1 MSYNHA
7 IVSIHHAQRR
17 LTAEH
22 IAARALVESATFG
35 DAAPKILEAICE
47 ALGWEFGALWR
58 IDHEVDLLRCVDTW
72 RASASEFPEFDRVS
86 REMTFNRGV
95 GLPGRVWSTGQPVWI
110 ADVTLDANFPRAP
123 FAARESLHGAFG
135 FPILLRGEVQSVME
149 FFSREIRAPDEDLLS
164 MLTSVGNQIGLFVD
178 RRRAQEELDR
188 FFALSLD
195 MLCIASFDGYFKRVN
210 ASWERILGYSE
221 AELLSRPYIEF
232 IHPDDRDSTKVVA
245 GRLSDG
251 HDLMY
256 FENRYLHKD
265 GTIRW
270 LLWTSKPFA
279 QQQMIYA
286 SARDVTDQKAADE
299 TMRSYAR
306 DLEVS
311 QHALEEQT
319 ARLAQLVREL
329 EFAKSRAEEA
339 AETKSAFLAN
349 MSHEIRTPL
358 NAILGM
364 TTLALDTKLTSEQ
377 RDYLDT
383 VKSSATSLLGIVNDV
398 LDFSRI
404 EARRLDLEHTA
415 FDLREAVGDAAK
427 VLALR
432 AAEKG
437 LELACHIHPDVPDE
451 VLGDVGRLR
460 QVLLN
465 VLGNA
470 VKFTDTGEVVLDVHV
485 EEATTARVIL
495 RFAVTDTGVGIPAE
509 KQQQIFQAFT
519 QADASTTRRF
529 GGTGLGLAI
538 ALRLVELMH
547 GRMWVESHVGRGS
560 TFFFTASFDRPQI
573 AADEPLFDKTTALDG
588 LRVLVVDDNAT
599 NRRIIDEMLA
609 SWHMK
614 PTAVA
619 DAQSALDALAIAVTG
634 RQPFDVIV
642 ADRHMP
648 GVDGFMLARR
658 VRRDKQIARTPI
670 VMMMSV
676 GDAKENDGRGLG
688 VDAYVTKPVKHS
700 DLLDAFATLF
710 RVSTRRPRQERTAQ
724 PSVRPKQRLRVLL
737 AEDNLV
743 NRKLVIR
750 LLEKRGHHVH
760 AVENGRDA
768 VTTLA
773 STATGFDVVLMDL
786 QMPEMSGFEATHA
799 IRERERGGPTHV
811 PIVALTAHAM
821 AGDRERCLAAGMD
834 GYLSK
839 PIEVND
845 LIMTVERFGSDGAD
859 VAGAPDRSTPAR
871 PATFD
876 EKTALTYTG
885 GDRQL
890 LKEVIDLFRKD
901 SPAALRRIERALHKR
916 DADALRMAAHALKGG
931 IATVGSSAGRET
943 AAELETM
950 AKASR
955 FADAERVYAHL
966 RQLVNELDTAFIAAG
981 LATRAAPR
989 TTRAR
994 PRSTR
999 TKRGRR

>member
-1 MSYNHA
+1 MDSA
-7 IVSIHHAQRR
+7 KRR

-22 IAARALVESATFG
+22 VAARALVESATFG

-58 IDHEVDLLRCVDTW
+58 IDHESEVLRCVDTW
-72 RASASEFPEFDRVS
+72 RASAAEFPEFDRVS
-86 REMTFNRGV
+86 RELTFRRGI
-95 GLPGRVWSTGQPVWI
+95 GLPGRVWDSRQPAWI
-110 ADVTLDANFPRAP
+110 PDVVLDPNFPRATH
-123 FAARESLHGAFG
+123 AAVENLHGAFG
-135 FPILLRGEVQSVME
+135 FPILLRGEVQSVLE

-195 MLCIASFDGYFKRVN
+195 MLCIAGFNGYFKRVN
-210 ASWERILGYSE
+210 PAWERILGYTE
-221 AELLSRPYIEF
+221 AELLSRPYLEF
-232 IHPDDRDSTKVVA
+232 IHPDDRDVTRAQA
-245 GRLSDG
+245 GRLSAGYDIIF
-251 HDLMY
+251 

-265 GTIRW
+265 GTVRW
-270 LLWTSKPFA
+270 LLWTSTPFA
-279 QQQMIYA
+279 QQQIIYA
-286 SARDVTDQKAADE
+286 SARDVTEQKAAEE

-319 ARLAQLVREL
+319 ASLAQLVREL
-329 EFAKSRAEEA
+329 ELAKSRAEEA

-364 TTLALDTKLTSEQ
+364 TTLALDTKLSAEQ
-377 RDYLDT
+377 QDYLET
-383 VKSSATSLLGIVNDV
+383 VKSSATSLLAIVNDV

-404 EARRLDLEHTA
+404 EAKRLDLEHSA

-437 LELACHIHPDVPDE
+437 LELACHIHAEVPDE

-470 VKFTDTGEVVLDVHV
+470 VKFTDAGEVVLDVHV
-485 EEATTARVIL
+485 EEVYPSKVTL
-495 RFAVTDTGVGIPAE
+495 RFAVSDTGIGIPPE

-538 ALRLVELMH
+538 ALRLVELMN
-547 GRMWVESHVGRGS
+547 GRMWVESAVGRGS
-560 TFFFTASFDRPQI
+560 TFLFTATFDRPQV
-573 AADEPLFDKTTALDG
+573 AAHEPLFEKTTALDG

-599 NRRIIDEMLA
+599 NRRILEEMLA

-614 PTAVA
+614 PTAVP
-619 DAQSALDALAIAVTG
+619 DAESALAALGAAVT
-634 RQPFDVIV
+634 RQEPFDVIV
-642 ADRHMP
+642 ADRQMP
-648 GVDGFMLARR
+648 GIDGFMLARR
-658 VRRDKQIARTPI
+658 VRRERQFARIPI

-676 GDAKENDGRGLG
+676 GDVNENDGRRID
-688 VDAYVTKPVKHS
+688 VDAYLTKPVKHS
-700 DLLDAFATLF
+700 DLLDALATLF
-710 RVSTRRPRQERTAQ
+710 RVSTRRPRPERTGQ
-724 PSVRPKQRLRVLL
+724 PSARRERRLRVLL

-743 NRKLVIR
+743 NRKLVTR

-760 AVENGRDA
+760 AVENGRAA
-768 VTTLA
+768 VDTIA
-773 STATGFDVVLMDL
+773 SATSGFDVVLMDL
-786 QMPEMSGFEATHA
+786 QMPEMSGFEATGA
-799 IRERERGGPTHV
+799 IRQRERGGLGHL

-845 LIMTVERFGSDGAD
+845 LIATVERFGGDGVSSPEGPAPPPTR
-859 VAGAPDRSTPAR
+859 GAVI
-871 PATFD
+871 FD
-876 EKTALTYTG
+876 ETAALTYTG
-885 GDRQL
+885 GDREL

-901 SPAALRRIERALHKR
+901 SPRSMRRIERALHRR
-916 DADALRMAAHALKGG
+916 DGDALRMAAHALKGA

-943 AAELETM
+943 ALELEMM
-950 AKASR
+950 AKSGK
-955 FADAERVYAHL
+955 FAEATRVYTHL
-966 RQLVNELDTAFIAAG
+966 RTLVDELDTAFAAAG
-981 LATRAAPR
+981 FAPGAVPRATRRATRRSSRASPR
-989 TTRAR
+989 NG
-994 PRSTR
+994 R
-999 TKRGRR
+999 TKRSR

>member
-1 MSYNHA
+1 MDVQAHA
-7 IVSIHHAQRR
+7 KRR

-58 IDHEVDLLRCVDTW
+58 IDREADVLRCVTTW
-72 RASASEFPEFDRVS
+72 RASATDFPEFDRVS
-86 REMTFNRGV
+86 REMTFSRGL
-95 GLPGRVWSTGQPVWI
+95 GLPGRVWSTGQPTWI
-110 ADVTLDANFPRAP
+110 ADVVLDPNFPRGAY
-123 FAARESLHGAFG
+123 AHNENLHGAFG

-149 FFSREIRAPDEDLLS
+149 FFSREIRQPDEDLLS
-164 MLTSVGNQIGLFVD
+164 MLTSVGNQIGLYVD

-195 MLCIASFDGYFKRVN
+195 MLCIAGFDGYFKRVN
-210 ASWERILGYSE
+210 RSWERTLGYNE

-232 IHPDDRDSTKVVA
+232 IHPDDRDVTRVQA

-251 HDLMY
+251 HDIMY

-270 LLWTSKPFA
+270 LLWSSTPFA
-279 QQQMIYA
+279 QQQIVYA
-286 SARDVTDQKAADE
+286 SARDVTEQKAAEE

-329 EFAKSRAEEA
+329 ELAKSRAEEA

-364 TTLALDTKLTSEQ
+364 TTLALDTKLTPEQ
-377 RDYLDT
+377 REYLDT

-404 EARRLDLEHTA
+404 EAKRLDLEDAA

-451 VLGDVGRLR
+451 VCGDVGRLR

-470 VKFTDTGEVVLDVHV
+470 VKFTDAGEVVLDVNV
-485 EEATTARVIL
+485 EEINPAKATL
-495 RFAVTDTGVGIPAE
+495 RFAVTDTGVGIPPD
-509 KQQQIFQAFT
+509 KQPQIFQAFT

-547 GRMWVESHVGRGS
+547 GRLWLESEVGRGS
-560 TFFFTASFDRPQI
+560 TFFFTATFDRPQV
-573 AADEPLFDKTTALDG
+573 AAHEPLLDKTTALDG
-588 LRVLVVDDNAT
+588 LRVIVVDDNAT
-599 NRRIIDEMLA
+599 NRRILDEMLA

-614 PTAVA
+614 PTSVA
-619 DAQSALDALAIAVTG
+619 DAQSALDALATAAIA
-634 RQPFDVIV
+634 QEPFDVIV
-642 ADRHMP
+642 ADRQMP
-648 GVDGFMLARR
+648 GVDGVMLARR
-658 VRRDKQIARTPI
+658 VRRDKQFGRTPI
-670 VMMMSV
+670 IMMMSV
-676 GDAKENDGRGLG
+676 GDTQENEGRGIG
-688 VDAYVTKPVKHS
+688 VDAYLTKPVKHS
-700 DLLDAFATLF
+700 DLLDALATLF
-710 RVSTRRPRQERTAQ
+710 RVSTRRPRSERATQPTA
-724 PSVRPKQRLRVLL
+724 RPHKRLRVLL

-743 NRKLVIR
+743 NRKLVTR
-750 LLEKRGHHVH
+750 LLEKRGHHVQ
-760 AVENGRDA
+760 AVENGRVA
-768 VTTLA
+768 VTALVSA
-773 STATGFDVVLMDL
+773 ITGFDVVLMDL
-786 QMPEMSGFEATHA
+786 QMPEMSGFEATHE
-799 IRERERGGPTHV
+799 IRERERGGPVHV

-845 LIMTVERFGSDGAD
+845 LITTVERFGGDGAAPTD
-859 VAGAPDRSTPAR
+859 VDPQIPSPRTAI
-871 PATFD
+871 FD
-876 EKTALTYTG
+876 EQTALTYTG

-890 LKEVIDLFRKD
+890 LREVIELFRRD
-901 SPAALRRIERALHKR
+901 LPAALRRIERALQKR
-916 DADALRMAAHALKGG
+916 DGDALRMAAHALKGA
-931 IATVGSSAGRET
+931 IATVGSPAGRESV
-943 AAELETM
+943 AQLETM
-950 AKASR
+950 AKSSK
-955 FADAERVYAHL
+955 FTDAEHLYAHL
-966 RQLVNELDTAFIAAG
+966 GEIIQELDAAFVAAG
-981 LATRAAPR
+981 LATRSAPPTKRSRRAASR
-989 TTRAR
+989 N
-994 PRSTR
+994 
-999 TKRGRR
+999 KRGRK